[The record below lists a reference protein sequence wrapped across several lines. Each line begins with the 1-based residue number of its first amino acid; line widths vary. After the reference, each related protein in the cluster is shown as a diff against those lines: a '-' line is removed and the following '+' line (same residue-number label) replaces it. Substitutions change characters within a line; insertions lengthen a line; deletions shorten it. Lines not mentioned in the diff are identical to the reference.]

1 MVIQQSK
8 LIFFMN
14 NEFLKCRN
22 LLLELIVLVDDLD
35 KLHHQEQMVIV
46 MLEYLDEA
54 EIEVMVMML
63 NYSEDNL
70 MILVN
75 DH

>member
-1 MVIQQSK
+1 
-8 LIFFMN
+8 MN